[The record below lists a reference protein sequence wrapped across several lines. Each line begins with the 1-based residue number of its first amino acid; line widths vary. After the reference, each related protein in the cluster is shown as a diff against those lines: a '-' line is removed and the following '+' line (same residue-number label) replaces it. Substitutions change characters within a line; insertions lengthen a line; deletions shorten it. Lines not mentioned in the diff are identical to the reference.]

1 MGASQPVADAAL
13 RHAFE
18 LASAGDAGA
27 DEIAFYA
34 GTLPAD
40 GPALA
45 AMCGIGRLLVPLTLA
60 GRHVHGVDES
70 ASALAIC
77 EARLAAR
84 GAAAPLFRQPLP
96 ELNLPFRYAT
106 AFVAGGALQRI
117 VDPARAFAALARL
130 RAHLIAPATLVVEL
144 AIPPEALHAP
154 GAPLVEVRTA
164 TDAGGAQIAWRSES
178 RVDVEGRRVDRSDR
192 FEKREG
198 RTIVAREDD
207 RSAFTWYL
215 EDEIATLLRS
225 VGFTDT
231 GVIAA
236 PWQRDDGSRR
246 FVAIARM

>member
-1 MGASQPVADAAL
+1 MRPVRRSSKCAPPPTRAA
-13 RHAFE
+13 RR
-18 LASAGDAGA
+18 S
-27 DEIAFYA
+27 
-34 GTLPAD
+34 
-40 GPALA
+40 
-45 AMCGIGRLLVPLTLA
+45 
-60 GRHVHGVDES
+60 
-70 ASALAIC
+70 
-77 EARLAAR
+77 R
-84 GAAAPLFRQPLP
+84 GAA
-96 ELNLPFRYAT
+96 
-106 AFVAGGALQRI
+106 
-117 VDPARAFAALARL
+117 
-130 RAHLIAPATLVVEL
+130 
-144 AIPPEALHAP
+144 
-154 GAPLVEVRTA
+154 RT
-164 TDAGGAQIAWRSES
+164 